1 MTTTAT
7 ESQSASVLLYWLP
20 LGAGG
25 HVVRWN
31 GRIYEAISARLE
43 HRTVHDLYHAALEVH
58 AGGDRFVIEMAPVW
72 ATREADRGVMCE
84 GPVGMPW
91 LGRFAAFRYE
101 VRRWRGGVIPDVAEA
116 VQSPQQVSADEAR
129 ARRLLQLVPRVPTAT
144 WGRDELDTGEMWN
157 SNSIIAWLLAR
168 SGHDTDGISPPAHG
182 RAPGW
187 SGGLTL
193 AARQQALLTPVR

>member
-7 ESQSASVLLYWLP
+7 DRRPARVLLYWLP

-43 HRTVHDLYHAALEVH
+43 HRAVQDLYHAALEVH
-58 AGGDRFVIEMAPVW
+58 VGGDRFVIEMAPVW
-72 ATREADRGVMCE
+72 AVRDADRGVVAE

-116 VQSPQQVSADEAR
+116 VQSPQQVGADEDR
-129 ARRLLQLVPRVPTAT
+129 SRRLLQLVPRVPTAT

-157 SNSIIAWLLAR
+157 SNSMIAWLLAR
-168 SGHDTDGISPPAHG
+168 SGHDTAGIRPPAHG

-187 SGGLTL
+187 YGGLTL
-193 AARQQALLTPVR
+193 AARQRALLTPVG

>member
-7 ESQSASVLLYWLP
+7 DRRPARVLLYWLP

-43 HRTVHDLYHAALEVH
+43 HRTIHDLYHAALEVH
-58 AGGDRFVIEMAPVW
+58 AGGDRVVIEMAPVW
-72 ATREADRGVMCE
+72 AARDADRGVVNE

-101 VRRWRGGVIPDVAEA
+101 VRRWRGGVIPDVAE
-116 VQSPQQVSADEAR
+116 
-129 ARRLLQLVPRVPTAT
+129 
-144 WGRDELDTGEMWN
+144 
-157 SNSIIAWLLAR
+157 
-168 SGHDTDGISPPAHG
+168 
-182 RAPGW
+182 
-187 SGGLTL
+187 
-193 AARQQALLTPVR
+193 